1 MVLEVVQVEQP
12 KTETQDRAATTQTA
26 AATTETNTTQVAE
39 TAQPVTTA
47 NDYSWLEKNNIK
59 SEADLSAIFE
69 REKKLQA
76 DLDAAKAQPPVN
88 PYKTEFAR
96 VADEL
101 SAKGVKPE
109 TIARFSGLNVDTLD
123 SKSKILTKLEIEM
136 PTLTPQERLDY
147 FEEKYGVNEENENIL
162 TDGQKAERKVNL
174 EKDAAIASDHLKQ
187 FVYQALNPNQ
197 VDPSLIEKENGR
209 KTFWE
214 QQGLG
219 KVNVLNEIKLPAVIK
234 IPSQSG
240 VQEIAHDFIYQVPA
254 EGKQALLKEFN
265 DTVLNPAYGNYFDQS
280 EQGIANANAT
290 YEKMF
295 WQTFGP
301 EIAKKQMEHAA
312 NRESLIH
319 EQYAKMINNTSFTSL
334 QTDTNPDKSVSADK
348 GMAGFMK
355 KAR

>member
-1 MVLEVVQVEQP
+1 MGNFLH
-12 KTETQDRAATTQTA
+12 T
-26 AATTETNTTQVAE
+26 
-39 TAQPVTTA
+39 
-47 NDYSWLEKNNIK
+47 WL
-59 SEADLSAIFE
+59 AW
-69 REKKLQA
+69 
-76 DLDAAKAQPPVN
+76 
-88 PYKTEFAR
+88 
-96 VADEL
+96 
-101 SAKGVKPE
+101 
-109 TIARFSGLNVDTLD
+109 
-123 SKSKILTKLEIEM
+123 
-136 PTLTPQERLDY
+136 Y
-147 FEEKYGVNEENENIL
+147 FYY
-162 TDGQKAERKVNL
+162 
-174 EKDAAIASDHLKQ
+174 HLKQ